1 MGHTHFTDTFANRLD
16 VSGVPEAKSFNS
28 GNDFRNGPLV
38 RERGKPFVE
47 FIGLSNLERLYP
59 ISYKL
64 SIVPE

>member
-47 FIGLSNLERLYP
+47 FIGLSNLEHL
-59 ISYKL
+59 
-64 SIVPE
+64 